1 MISVDIIEGVI
12 MEQQGI
18 PLSIGIIIAAAIL
31 GATFIAGMV
40 LMAVLSA

>member
-1 MISVDIIEGVI
+1 MGQD
-12 MEQQGI
+12 GI

-40 LMAVLSA
+40 LLAVISTT

>member
-1 MISVDIIEGVI
+1 MGDN
-12 MEQQGI
+12 GI

-40 LMAVLSA
+40 LLAVLFS

>member
-1 MISVDIIEGVI
+1 

-31 GATFIAGMV
+31 GALILAGLIVAAVIA
-40 LMAVLSA
+40 L

>member
-1 MISVDIIEGVI
+1 
-12 MEQQGI
+12 MEQDGI

-40 LMAVLSA
+40 LLAVLFT